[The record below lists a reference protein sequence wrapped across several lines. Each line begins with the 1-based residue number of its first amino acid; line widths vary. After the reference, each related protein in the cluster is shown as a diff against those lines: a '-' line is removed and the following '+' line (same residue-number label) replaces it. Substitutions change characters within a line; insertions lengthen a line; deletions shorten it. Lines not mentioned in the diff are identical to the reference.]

1 MEITFRGWRRPEIG
15 EAVTG
20 LAGGRAL
27 AEVTVRLT
35 GRDAEGRGTGTETV
49 QLAALLVGPADVEG
63 LRPGAITR
71 RFPSPQAPDA
81 ETPMCPYVE
90 FADPALPW
98 RYTPQATPQT
108 GVRRLRPWLIL
119 VVGTDNEVDAAGDRV
134 TLAAS
139 LRADYPLADSFRW
152 AHVQEAAGVTL
163 ARVLSARPL
172 AEETGY
178 VAALVPG
185 FAVTAGGTL
194 TDAWPVPGPDDGPLT
209 VPAYTH
215 WRFRTGPGGDFRTL
229 ANRLRPGAASETT
242 GVASV
247 AYPRV
252 PTAAPMAVP
261 GALAPIEG
269 PPDTPLDRDIAE
281 DLAGLRG
288 PRKDDVGRPVVGL
301 PRYGDAWH
309 ENPGQHTWARVL
321 NRDPRHRGVAGIGL
335 RLGVEIQERLA
346 AEANRQAGALDN
358 AAQRV
363 RHLGAGLAAS
373 GALWRRR
380 LPVDANRRLW
390 LFGPALRRVVT
401 AAGSVDRLATAED
414 RPLAQGW
421 FSTAA
426 RRATRPGPARSALA
440 QREAVDPARLAP
452 AANRPPVPAPFTEAG
467 LPFFDELD
475 GVDPAEFEEQ
485 RRALTRGA
493 HPSRSALTE
502 TLGGLDTAR
511 FSQTTRDRID
521 TVRRLVSQRGA
532 EQPTPWVRVALALAA
547 LSAGED
553 DPAHDAVAADAV
565 LTELI
570 EDFEQVSDDDLIV
583 CNLAADLGDDEEPAP
598 PSRPVDLVGLA
609 DELTAAFDPTVAAAP
624 ARRRVLSA
632 VTGLDADEPL
642 APPEPCPGLDLP
654 AWRELAALA
663 PDWLLP
669 GVGQLDP
676 DTVIALGTNPVFV
689 DAFLV
694 GLNTRALE
702 EFRWR
707 NVRVATGCTPL
718 RGFWTRNETAAG
730 ARVDDIIGVLS
741 WAEESVLGDAQH
753 RPAELPGGDLALV
766 FRGQLFDRY
775 PGTLLYLVSAI
786 HDGEVDFTIAPAATA
801 PHRLPTFQGKIGTE
815 VRFFGFHGVD
825 PAEVAQMWVVL
836 EEPPGG
842 GIRFRNDVRG
852 ADFARDG
859 AEFAVRTFDDPT
871 RVLIQGDHVLPSGE
885 RP

>member
-1 MEITFRGWRRPEIG
+1 MQVTFRGWQRPQIG
-15 EAVTG
+15 EAITG
-20 LAGGRAL
+20 LAGGRPL

-35 GRDAEGRGTGTETV
+35 GRDAEGRGTGNESV
-49 QLAALLVGPADVEG
+49 RLAALLVGPADIEG

-98 RYTPQATPQT
+98 RYTPQVNPQT
-108 GVRRLRPWLIL
+108 GVRALRPWLVL
-119 VVGTDNEVDAAGDRV
+119 VVGTDNEVDAAGDQV
-134 TLAAS
+134 TLSAS
-139 LRADYPLADSFRW
+139 LRAAFPLADSFRW
-152 AHVQEAAGVTL
+152 AHVQEAGGVTL

-172 AEETGY
+172 VENTDY

-209 VPAYTH
+209 VAAYAH

-242 GVASV
+242 GVAPV

-252 PTAAPMAVP
+252 PTAAPMPVR

-269 PPDTPLDRDIAE
+269 PPDAPLDRDVTAH
-281 DLAGLRG
+281 LAGLRTS
-288 PRKDDVGRPVVGL
+288 RKDEVGRPIVGL

-309 ENPGQHTWARVL
+309 EAPGQHTWARVL

-363 RHLGAGLAAS
+363 RHLSAGLAAS
-373 GALWRRR
+373 AALWRRR

-401 AAGSVDRLATAED
+401 PAGSVDRLATAED
-414 RPLAQGW
+414 RPLAPGW

-440 QREAVDPARLAP
+440 ERGAVDPARLAP
-452 AANRPPVPAPFTEAG
+452 AANRPPTPAPFVEAG
-467 LPFFDELD
+467 LPVFEDLD
-475 GVDPAEFEEQ
+475 GVDAVEFERQ
-485 RRALTRGA
+485 RKALGSGA
-493 HPSRSALTE
+493 HPSREALTGA
-502 TLGGLDTAR
+502 LGDLEEGR
-511 FSQTTRDRID
+511 FQQAVRDRID
-521 TVRRLVSQRGA
+521 TVRRLVNQRA
-532 EQPTPWVRVALALAA
+532 ADQPTPWVRVALALAA

-553 DPAHDAVAADAV
+553 DPAHDPVEADAI
-565 LTELI
+565 LTQLI
-570 EDFEQVSDDDLIV
+570 DDFEGSSDDDQIV
-583 CNLAADLGDDEEPAP
+583 CNLAIDLGDDEEPAP

-609 DELTAAFDPTVAAAP
+609 DELTAAFDPTAATAP
-624 ARRRVLSA
+624 ARRRVLTA
-632 VTGLDADEPL
+632 VTGLDEDEPL

-654 AWRELAALA
+654 AWQELAAFA

-676 DTVIALGTNPVFV
+676 DTVIALVTNPVFV

-707 NVRVATGCTPL
+707 NVRVASGCTPL
-718 RGFWTRNETAAG
+718 RGFWTRNDTAAG
-730 ARVDDIIGVLS
+730 ARIDDIIGIRS
-741 WAEESVLGDAQH
+741 WTEESVLGDAQH
-753 RPAELPGGDLALV
+753 RPADLPGGDLALV

-775 PGTLLYLVSAI
+775 PGTLLYLVTAT
-786 HDGEVDFTIAPAATA
+786 HDGEVDFTIPPDPNAP
-801 PHRLPTFQGKIGTE
+801 RDLPTFQGRIGTD

-825 PAEVAQMWVVL
+825 PEAVTRMWVVL

-842 GIRFRNDVRG
+842 GIRFRNDVRN
-852 ADFARDG
+852 ADQARDG
-859 AEFAVRTFDDPT
+859 AEFAARTFDDPT
-871 RVLIQGDHVLPSGE
+871 RVLIQGDHVLPGGE
-885 RP
+885 QP